1 VSALPLS
8 FLLRWLGGGDAS
20 RGEGGSETETLRRIA
35 ARLERLPPERARF
48 LAAFAYVLAR
58 VAHADLRISETETAV
73 MEQAVADVAGLAP
86 EETALAVE
94 IAKSQARLLGGTEN
108 YVVTRQF
115 RELSQRDERVKLVE
129 CLYAVAAADGTISIP
144 ESAEIARIAEELG
157 FLPAEAVAIRAPW
170 RDRLAEVQGLARNGE
185 RQGSR

>member
-1 VSALPLS
+1 MPALPLS
-8 FLLRWLGGGDAS
+8 FLLRWLGGGDAP
-20 RGEGGSETETLRRIA
+20 RGAETETETVRRIA
-35 ARLERLPPERARF
+35 ARLEKLPPERARF

-58 VAHADLRISETETAV
+58 VAHADLRVTETETAA
-73 MEQAVADVAGLAP
+73 MEQAVAAVAGLAP

-115 RELSQRDERVKLVE
+115 RELSQREERVRLVE

-170 RDRLAEVQGLARNGE
+170 RDRLAEMQGLPRSG
-185 RQGSR
+185 